1 MKKVRVE
8 IEYEST
14 EDLFDKIISENYQN
28 LEKENIQTKE
38 AFTSTQ
44 KTQPARNLS
53 MTAPSRY

>member
-8 IEYEST
+8 IEYESS

-28 LEKENIQTKE
+28 LEKMNIQAKE
-38 AFTSTQ
+38 ALTSTQ

-53 MTAPSRY
+53 TTAPSKY